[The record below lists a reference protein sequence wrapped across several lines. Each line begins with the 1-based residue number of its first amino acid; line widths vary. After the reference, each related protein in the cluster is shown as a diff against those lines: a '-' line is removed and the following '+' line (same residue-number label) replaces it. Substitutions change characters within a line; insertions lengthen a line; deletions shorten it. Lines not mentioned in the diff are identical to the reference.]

1 MGSHH
6 EEDPAILSGGN
17 VEESSPPFDQ
27 SGMSFEE
34 RYVFGHES
42 EQEASHQ
49 ATSDVCLSPE
59 PETRKRRGVKPA
71 ALHQQKAGARTA
83 IDGCRTHDWYSDHG
97 CSPAFG
103 PGENRGNPRPPH
115 SGWVTLADT
124 ETKRILARVLLGRSH
139 VLTKAEK
146 KAHSQALS
154 PPTYKKS

>member
-103 PGENRGNPRPPH
+103 PGENRGNPRQRMPPQWL
-115 SGWVTLADT
+115 GDT
-124 ETKRILARVLLGRSH
+124 GRHRNQKNPCKS
-139 VLTKAEK
+139 
-146 KAHSQALS
+146 S
-154 PPTYKKS
+154 PRQKPCPDEG